1 MFPTRLLN
9 YYVFA
14 FTLPRCEMR
23 DPEQTKQQTFNSI
36 TNVQGKTT
44 TKGKM
49 SVENFSTLGDIAT
62 VWNIN
67 TVIYLTKINT
77 R

>member
-1 MFPTRLLN
+1 
-9 YYVFA
+9 
-14 FTLPRCEMR
+14 MR
-23 DPEQTKQQTFNSI
+23 DPEQTKQQTFDSI
-36 TNVQGKTT
+36 TYLQGKTT
-44 TKGKM
+44 MRGEM

-67 TVIYLTKINT
+67 TVIYFKKINT

>member
-1 MFPTRLLN
+1 
-9 YYVFA
+9 
-14 FTLPRCEMR
+14 MR

>member
-1 MFPTRLLN
+1 
-9 YYVFA
+9 
-14 FTLPRCEMR
+14 MR
-23 DPEQTKQQTFNSI
+23 DPEQTKQQTFDSI
-36 TNVQGKTT
+36 TYLQGKTT
-44 TKGKM
+44 MQGEM

>member
-1 MFPTRLLN
+1 
-9 YYVFA
+9 
-14 FTLPRCEMR
+14 MR
-23 DPEQTKQQTFNSI
+23 DPEQTKQQTFDSI
-36 TNVQGKTT
+36 TYLQGKTT
-44 TKGKM
+44 MQGEM

-67 TVIYLTKINT
+67 TVIYFKKINT

>member
-1 MFPTRLLN
+1 
-9 YYVFA
+9 
-14 FTLPRCEMR
+14 MR

-44 TKGKM
+44 MQGKM

-67 TVIYLTKINT
+67 TGIYLTKINT

>member
-9 YYVFA
+9 YVFA
-14 FTLPRCEMR
+14 FTSPRCEMR

-36 TNVQGKTT
+36 TYVQGKTT
-44 TKGKM
+44 MQGKM

-62 VWNIN
+62 VWDIN
-67 TVIYLTKINT
+67 TVIY
-77 R
+77 

>member
-14 FTLPRCEMR
+14 FTSPRCEMR
-23 DPEQTKQQTFNSI
+23 DPEQTKQQTFDSI
-36 TNVQGKTT
+36 TYLQGKTT
-44 TKGKM
+44 MQGEM

-67 TVIYLTKINT
+67 TGIYLTKINT

>member
-1 MFPTRLLN
+1 
-9 YYVFA
+9 
-14 FTLPRCEMR
+14 MR

-44 TKGKM
+44 MQGKM

-67 TVIYLTKINT
+67 TVIYFKKINT

>member
-1 MFPTRLLN
+1 
-9 YYVFA
+9 
-14 FTLPRCEMR
+14 MR

-36 TNVQGKTT
+36 TYVQGKTT
-44 TKGKM
+44 MQGEM

-67 TVIYLTKINT
+67 TVIYLKK
-77 R
+77 

>member
-1 MFPTRLLN
+1 
-9 YYVFA
+9 
-14 FTLPRCEMR
+14 MR

-36 TNVQGKTT
+36 TYVQGKTT
-44 TKGKM
+44 MQGEM

-67 TVIYLTKINT
+67 TVIYFKKINT

>member
-1 MFPTRLLN
+1 
-9 YYVFA
+9 
-14 FTLPRCEMR
+14 MR

-44 TKGKM
+44 MQGEM